1 MQCSMAGNFHGVQIL
16 HIFMVNLKISTHK
29 KLAHVYT
36 HTREIGGG
44 ASIKADQSAHD
55 GSS

>member
-1 MQCSMAGNFHGVQIL
+1 MAGNFHGVQIL